1 MLLFGVAIH
10 VFAWYSHFYSV
21 DLTFLL
27 IKHSILADKIVQVQF
42 SIVPQIFNCCWLKW
56 ILHLLWSK
64 EFRETRTKKRV
75 AVVFA
80 RENQCFIEIPMF
92 WSTILTMFSCFF
104 MVFIPTF
111 QWISPFLPQ
120 TTGVST
126 AALSGAVSGAVRPP
140 VPLPPPPPLGRHRR
154 PPWRWLRWETRGFP
168 TENGSRI
175 GRTMRYPL
183 VNKQKAIENDYL

>member
-104 MVFIPTF
+104 MGFHPHFSVNLSIFAPNNRCLHGGALRRGLRRCP
-111 QWISPFLPQ
+111 SACA
-120 TTGVST
+120 VAAAT
-126 AALSGAVSGAVRPP
+126 AAWAP
-140 VPLPPPPPLGRHRR
+140 
-154 PPWRWLRWETRGFP
+154 
-168 TENGSRI
+168 
-175 GRTMRYPL
+175 
-183 VNKQKAIENDYL
+183 